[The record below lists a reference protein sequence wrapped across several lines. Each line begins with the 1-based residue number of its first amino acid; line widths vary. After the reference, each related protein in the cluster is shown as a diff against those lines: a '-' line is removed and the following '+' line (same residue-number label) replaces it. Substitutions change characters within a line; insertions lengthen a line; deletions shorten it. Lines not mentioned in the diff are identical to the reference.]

1 MTVVLKEQNRVAEHI
16 ESNLC
21 SSLANLGHIYLR
33 SRDEGSTSRCPK
45 TNRSVQ
51 NLRRQSFTYVGS
63 MLTNQRSQQIVEIF
77 RI

>member
-45 TNRSVQ
+45 TNRSVPKSTAPVVHV
-51 NLRRQSFTYVGS
+51 RRLNAHQPKIPA
-63 MLTNQRSQQIVEIF
+63 NC
-77 RI
+77 